1 MMEGDINNFLF
12 GQDEWPEE
20 DFMNSLLKMDDTM
33 LFSEPPA
40 THTGGADEL
49 DDFMRQLNYSYTADT
64 YLGEQQVTSPLS
76 SHASTDQEFHG
87 FPSTTDGGS
96 SSASLDGYFDEGYG
110 VRMQDKPELMNVDFS
125 MLNVLDPGSP
135 IEPEHISSAASDSG
149 LSSDH
154 LDLDP
159 NTEYEALS
167 PGMSSPGPSISER
180 GGQNS
185 PPRFTISVK
194 QEPSVPT
201 TPTATAQQPPVTV
214 QQVQPVVPRQQP
226 AVLAQP
232 MAATQRTAQTTATT
246 AVPVRSAEKLIGTK
260 TAIVTNGA
268 PTVLKTSANKTATTT
283 VYQQPGT
290 GMKSL
295 IANGT
300 KRLIA
305 STNGI
310 SASTVPQQLV
320 GSNGKELKIIR
331 MATMKNGQT
340 VAVANGLTTAGTTGT
355 NKKVT
360 LQLKNSTLKAGV
372 GGTGGS
378 TIIPKNVVL
387 TTSSSGTNG
396 HSSAATTTTTTT
408 TTVPGVRKIIRMQQQ
423 TQQNGRQILV
433 PVTIQDLRTIKIV
446 NSTNMKGRS
455 SANIKLAAANMLQ
468 QSKQGLIQKN
478 VVLSKDQLLLDD
490 GVLSDAGGP
499 SSSSD
504 SESYVFE
511 DIMQQSS
518 AVLAEVE
525 RQQQKHH
532 SSIISDSDV
541 EPDGDDGDDDDVDM
555 EEIGKGRNQNGTYQK
570 LMLTAEEKRL
580 LAKEGIS
587 LPTSYPLTKHEE
599 RELKRIRRKIR
610 NKISA
615 QDSRKRKKEYVDG
628 LEERVKQ
635 CTEENQNLVK
645 RIKILQSQNH
655 DLVSQM
661 KRIQSLLTKGTS
673 KTTQPATCLMV
684 LLISMALVAVPNLKL
699 GNTATQQNIQD
710 SIEMS
715 ELMQDPAN
723 DKLQV
728 VQQSR
733 RALLFDTKEQ
743 SHAAATAEEELNFDE
758 IMSSFNA
765 NALIANEH
773 DYFSEL
779 DGGRSGGGEPL
790 SAKRSKLLLPT
801 TTTLIDYDVDDD
813 VWNGGSKIRI
823 KQEAAGSMSP
833 DSSSSNGNGN
843 NELFEQ
849 KVREFQASLQKS
861 IRDAAE
867 EHTTGMM
874 MAAKYDLNSE
884 VIVDRDLFDLVG
896 KQQQQQQDGG
906 LYEMSLDT
914 FSKAGLN
921 NGGIDLLG
929 SVRAEPTVV
938 SADST
943 GGDASDARKLNASQ
957 QIQQQN
963 NKRKLLL

>member
-1 MMEGDINNFLF
+1 MCE
-12 GQDEWPEE
+12 QDDWPEE

-33 LFSEPPA
+33 LFSAPPS
-40 THTGGADEL
+40 TTPGGADEL
-49 DDFMRQLNYSYTADT
+49 DDIMRQLNYSYSTDT

-76 SHASTDQEFHG
+76 SHASSDQDFHG
-87 FPSTTDGGS
+87 FPSTTDGGSSS

-110 VRMQDKPELMNVDFS
+110 VRMQDSPTIKPELMNVDFG

-135 IEPEHISSAASDSG
+135 TEQEIISSGASDSG

-185 PPRFTISVK
+185 PPRFMKSV
-194 QEPSVPT
+194 QQQQQQHPSVT
-201 TPTATAQQPPVTV
+201 TALSANLQQV
-214 QQVQPVVPRQQP
+214 QQVVPQMVLSQPIV
-226 AVLAQP
+226 
-232 MAATQRTAQTTATT
+232 TGQRTATTT
-246 AVPVRSAEKLIGTK
+246 VPVRTEKLITK
-260 TAIVTNGA
+260 TAIVTNGSS
-268 PTVLKTSANKTATTT
+268 TVLNALPGKTSTNKTAT
-283 VYQQPGT
+283 VYHHT
-290 GMKSL
+290 SGMKSL
-295 IANGT
+295 LGNGT
-300 KRLIA
+300 KRLLA
-305 STNGI
+305 STNGGGI
-310 SASTVPQQLV
+310 SATSIVSGTPQQLV
-320 GSNGKELKIIR
+320 SSNGKELKIIR

-340 VAVANGLTTAGTTGT
+340 VAVANGLTTAGTAT

-360 LQLKNSTLKAGV
+360 LQLKNSTATVKTTG
-372 GGTGGS
+372 GNGTGGN

-387 TTSSSGTNG
+387 TSS
-396 HSSAATTTTTTT
+396 TTTGLSGSN
-408 TTVPGVRKIIRMQQQ
+408 VPGVRKIIRMQQQ

-446 NSTNMKGRS
+446 NSTNMKGKS

-490 GVLSDAGGP
+490 GLSDAGGP
-499 SSSSD
+499 SSSD

-518 AVLAEVE
+518 SVIAEVE
-525 RQQQKHH
+525 RQQKH
-532 SSIISDSDV
+532 IISDSDV

-743 SHAAATAEEELNFDE
+743 APHAGDEELNFDE

-765 NALIANEH
+765 NSLIANEH
-773 DYFSEL
+773 DYFSEA
-779 DGGRSGGGEPL
+779 DGRSGNEPP
-790 SAKRSKLLLPT
+790 SAKRSKLLP
-801 TTTLIDYDVDDD
+801 TTLIDYDVDDD
-813 VWNGGSKIRI
+813 LWNGGSKNRI
-823 KQEAAGSMSP
+823 KQEAGSMSP
-833 DSSSSNGNGN
+833 DSSSSHGN

-861 IRDAAE
+861 IHDATVMMESDE
-867 EHTTGMM
+867 EKDFARYG
-874 MAAKYDLNSE
+874 LNSE

-896 KQQQQQQDGG
+896 KQQQQQHDGG
-906 LYEMSLDT
+906 LYEMNLET
-914 FSKAGLN
+914 FAKGGLN
-921 NGGIDLLG
+921 DDISLLG
-929 SVRAEPTVV
+929 SVRAEPTIV

-943 GGDASDARKLNASQ
+943 GADANDARKLNASQ

>member
-1 MMEGDINNFLF
+1 MEGDMNNFLL
-12 GQDEWPEE
+12 GQDDWPEE
-20 DFMNSLLKMDDTM
+20 DFMNTLLKMDDTM

-40 THTGGADEL
+40 NVVGGSDEL
-49 DDFMRQLNYSYTADT
+49 DDIMRQLNYTYSTET

-76 SHASTDQEFHG
+76 SHSSSDLEFHG
-87 FPSTTDGGS
+87 FPNTTDGSS
-96 SSASLDGYFDEGYG
+96 SSASLDGYFDEGYD
-110 VRMQDKPELMNVDFS
+110 VRMQDSPDMKPELMNVDFAVRQS
-125 MLNVLDPGSP
+125 LNPNSHSEQ
-135 IEPEHISSAASDSG
+135 EPVSSAASDSG

-159 NTEYEALS
+159 NTEYEELS

-185 PPRFTISVK
+185 PPRYVTTIAQQPMPTPPQTVLSSSQAASQVILQQPITTAQRVTQSMIPTAPVRAEQKLIAKTIITNPQPMKTIVK
-194 QEPSVPT
+194 TPT
-201 TPTATAQQPPVTV
+201 TATAVCH
-214 QQVQPVVPRQQP
+214 
-226 AVLAQP
+226 
-232 MAATQRTAQTTATT
+232 TTAT
-246 AVPVRSAEKLIGTK
+246 GTK
-260 TAIVTNGA
+260 T
-268 PTVLKTSANKTATTT
+268 
-283 VYQQPGT
+283 
-290 GMKSL
+290 L
-295 IANGT
+295 IAANGP
-300 KRLIA
+300 KRIL

-310 SASTVPQQLV
+310 TTTLVSGTASQQHQQLV
-320 GSNGKELKIIR
+320 SKGKELKIIR

-340 VAVANGLTTAGTTGT
+340 VAVANGLTAAGSTA
-355 NKKVT
+355 NKKVM
-360 LQLKNSTLKAGV
+360 LQLKNSATTTSTMKTAS
-372 GGTGGS
+372 GTV
-378 TIIPKNVVL
+378 IPKNVVL
-387 TTSSSGTNG
+387 TSTPASSGTPM
-396 HSSAATTTTTTT
+396 S
-408 TTVPGVRKIIRMQQQ
+408 GVRKIIRMQQQ

-446 NSTNMKGRS
+446 NSNNLKS
-455 SANIKLAAANMLQ
+455 KSANIKLAAANMLQ

-478 VVLSKDQLLLDD
+478 VVLSKDQLLVDD
-490 GVLSDAGGP
+490 CSLSDAAP
-499 SSSSD
+499 SSSD

-511 DIMQQSS
+511 DIMQQSNS
-518 AVLAEVE
+518 VIAEVE
-525 RQQQKHH
+525 RQQKH
-532 SSIISDSDV
+532 IISDSDV
-541 EPDGDDGDDDDVDM
+541 EPDGDDCDDDDADM
-555 EEIGKGRNQNGTYQK
+555 DEIGKGRNQNGTYQK

-587 LPTSYPLTKHEE
+587 LPSSYPLTKHEE

-699 GNTATQQNIQD
+699 GNTVTQQNIQD

-715 ELMQDPAN
+715 DLTQEPAN

-743 SHAAATAEEELNFDE
+743 TVAPAAPHATEEELNFDE
-758 IMSSFNA
+758 IMSSFNV
-765 NALIANEH
+765 NSLIANEH
-773 DYFSEL
+773 DYFSEA
-779 DGGRSGGGEPL
+779 DGRSEAP
-790 SAKRSKLLLPT
+790 SAKRAKLIP
-801 TTTLIDYDVDDD
+801 TTTLIDYDVDDE
-813 VWNGGSKIRI
+813 VWNGDSKIRI
-823 KQEAAGSMSP
+823 KQEAGSMSP
-833 DSSSSNGNGN
+833 DSSSSTN
-843 NELFEQ
+843 NLLFEQ
-849 KVREFQASLQKS
+849 KVREFQKTLQKS
-861 IRDAAE
+861 VHHAQNDAF
-867 EHTTGMM
+867 
-874 MAAKYDLNSE
+874 NSE
-884 VIVDRDLFDLVG
+884 VIVDRDLFELVG
-896 KQQQQQQDGG
+896 KKDSP
-906 LYEMSLDT
+906 LYELNLDT
-914 FSKAGLN
+914 STFAKAVN
-921 NGGIDLLG
+921 SANGIDLLG
-929 SVRAEPTVV
+929 VRSEPTVVV

-943 GGDASDARKLNASQ
+943 GAGDAANDARKLNASQ

>member
-1 MMEGDINNFLF
+1 MMEGGDINNFLF
-12 GQDEWPEE
+12 DQDDWPEE
-20 DFMNSLLKMDDTM
+20 DFMSLLKMDDTM
-33 LFSEPPA
+33 LFSEPS
-40 THTGGADEL
+40 TNNGGGTDEL
-49 DDFMRQLNYSYTADT
+49 DDIMRQLNYSYSTET

-76 SHASTDQEFHG
+76 SHSSSDQDFHG

-96 SSASLDGYFDEGYG
+96 SSASLDGYFDEGYA
-110 VRMQDKPELMNVDFS
+110 VRMQDSPPMKSELASVDFN
-125 MLNVLDPGSP
+125 MLNVLEPGSP
-135 IEPEHISSAASDSG
+135 TEQGVISSAASDSG

-159 NTEYEALS
+159 NAEYEALS

-185 PPRFTISVK
+185 PPRYMKTVQNQGTETPQTIPHVQLAASQPVLT
-194 QEPSVPT
+194 QMIVTGQPT
-201 TPTATAQQPPVTV
+201 T
-214 QQVQPVVPRQQP
+214 
-226 AVLAQP
+226 
-232 MAATQRTAQTTATT
+232 QTT
-246 AVPVRSAEKLIGTK
+246 VPARAEKLVTK
-260 TAIVTNGA
+260 AIVTNATTGMN
-268 PTVLKTSANKTATTT
+268 PQPMKTSPSKMSTAT
-283 VYQQPGT
+283 VYQQSAGV
-290 GMKSL
+290 KSL
-295 IANGT
+295 ISNGPKRIFASANRNT
-300 KRLIA
+300 
-305 STNGI
+305 
-310 SASTVPQQLV
+310 TVSGATPQQIV
-320 GSNGKELKIIR
+320 SNGKELKIIR

-340 VAVANGLTTAGTTGT
+340 VAVASGLTAASTTT
-355 NKKVT
+355 SNKKVT
-360 LQLKNSTLKAGV
+360 LQLKNSATNMKTAGV
-372 GGTGGS
+372 SGTV
-378 TIIPKNVVL
+378 IPKNVVL
-387 TTSSSGTNG
+387 TSSSANSCSPG
-396 HSSAATTTTTTT
+396 T
-408 TTVPGVRKIIRMQQQ
+408 TTVPGVRKVIRMQQQ

-446 NSTNMKGRS
+446 NSNNMKNK

-478 VVLSKDQLLLDD
+478 MVLSKDQLLIDD
-490 GVLSDAGGP
+490 GLSDAAP
-499 SSSSD
+499 SSSD

-511 DIMQQSS
+511 DIMEQSNS
-518 AVLAEVE
+518 VIAEVE
-525 RQQQKHH
+525 RQQKH
-532 SSIISDSDV
+532 IISDSDV

-555 EEIGKGRNQNGTYQK
+555 DDIGKGRNQNGTYQK

-715 ELMQDPAN
+715 ELMQEVAN

-728 VQQSR
+728 QQSR
-733 RALLFDTKEQ
+733 RSLLFDTKEQ
-743 SHAAATAEEELNFDE
+743 AHGSDEELNFEE

-765 NALIANEH
+765 NSLIANEH
-773 DYFSEL
+773 DYFSEA
-779 DGGRSGGGEPL
+779 DGRSGNEPP
-790 SAKRSKLLLPT
+790 SAKRSKLM

-813 VWNGGSKIRI
+813 VWNGGNKIRI

-833 DSSSSNGNGN
+833 DSSTSTLGSNNQ
-843 NELFEQ
+843 LFEQ
-849 KVREFQASLQKS
+849 QVRLFQSTLQKS
-861 IRDAAE
+861 IRDE
-867 EHTTGMM
+867 ENVV
-874 MAAKYDLNSE
+874 ADFARDNINSQ
-884 VIVDRDLFDLVG
+884 VIVDRELFDLVG
-896 KQQQQQQDGG
+896 KHDNGL
-906 LYEMSLDT
+906 LYEMNHNT
-914 FSKAGLN
+914 FAGLQTKGVN
-921 NGGIDLLG
+921 DVNGIDLLG
-929 SVRAEPTVV
+929 GGVRSEPTVV
-938 SADST
+938 VNADST
-943 GGDASDARKLNASQ
+943 AGEPNEARKVNASQ

>member
-1 MMEGDINNFLF
+1 MD
-12 GQDEWPEE
+12 
-20 DFMNSLLKMDDTM
+20 DDTM
-33 LFSEPPA
+33 LFSSAPTNSA
-40 THTGGADEL
+40 GGTDEL
-49 DDFMRQLNYSYTADT
+49 DDIMRQLNYSYSAES

-76 SHASTDQEFHG
+76 SHASSDQDFHG

-96 SSASLDGYFDEGYG
+96 SSSGASLDGYFDEGYG
-110 VRMQDKPELMNVDFS
+110 VRMRDSPEAMKPELMNGMDFGL
-125 MLNVLDPGSP
+125 LNVLDPGSP
-135 IEPEHISSAASDSG
+135 TEPEIISSAASDSG

-185 PPRFTISVK
+185 PPRFVKSVL
-194 QEPSVPT
+194 QQPNMIMT
-201 TPTATAQQPPVTV
+201 TPSQVTV
-214 QQVQPVVPRQQP
+214 QQTVQQVVPQI
-226 AVLAQP
+226 VLSQSTNT
-232 MAATQRTAQTTATT
+232 AAGQ
-246 AVPVRSAEKLIGTK
+246 RSATASRDASTTVPTRAEKVVTK
-260 TAIVTNGA
+260 TAIVTNA
-268 PTVLKTSANKTATTT
+268 SSNSITLPVKLSSNKMAT
-283 VYQQPGT
+283 VYQQQMAGA
-290 GMKSL
+290 KSL
-295 IANGT
+295 TNNGT
-300 KRLIA
+300 KRIIT
-305 STNGI
+305 STNGGGFTTTPVI
-310 SASTVPQQLV
+310 SGAPQQLIS
-320 GSNGKELKIIR
+320 SNGKDLKIIR

-340 VAVANGLTTAGTTGT
+340 VAVANGITTAGTAT

-360 LQLKNSTLKAGV
+360 LQLKNATTTATMKTAAG
-372 GGTGGS
+372 GGN
-378 TIIPKNVVL
+378 TIIPKNVVV
-387 TTSSSGTNG
+387 TSS
-396 HSSAATTTTTTT
+396 TTTGGGN
-408 TTVPGVRKIIRMQQQ
+408 VSGMRKIIRMQQQ

-433 PVTIQDLRTIKIV
+433 PVTFPDLRSIKIV
-446 NSTNMKGRS
+446 NSTNVKGK
-455 SANIKLAAANMLQ
+455 SANIKLAAASILQ

-490 GVLSDAGGP
+490 GLSDVGP
-499 SSSSD
+499 SSSD

-518 AVLAEVE
+518 SVIAEVE
-525 RQQQKHH
+525 RQQQQQQQQK
-532 SSIISDSDV
+532 SIISDSDV
-541 EPDGDDGDDDDVDM
+541 EPDGDDDGDDDDVDM

-580 LAKEGIS
+580 LAKEGIT

-699 GNTATQQNIQD
+699 GNTVTQQNIQD
-710 SIEMS
+710 SIEMT

-743 SHAAATAEEELNFDE
+743 AHASDEELNFDE

-765 NALIANEH
+765 NSLIANEH
-773 DYFSEL
+773 DYFSEA
-779 DGGRSGGGEPL
+779 DGGRSGGEPPV
-790 SAKRSKLLLPT
+790 AKRSKMMLP
-801 TTTLIDYDVDDD
+801 TTLIDYDVDDD
-813 VWNGGSKIRI
+813 VWNGGNKIRV
-823 KQEAAGSMSP
+823 KSEAGSMSP
-833 DSSSSNGNGN
+833 DSSSNGNGN

-861 IRDAAE
+861 IRDAVIEAE
-867 EHTTGMM
+867 EEKD
-874 MAAKYDLNSE
+874 AAARHALDSE

-896 KQQQQQQDGG
+896 KH
-906 LYEMSLDT
+906 EMALDT
-914 FSKAGLN
+914 FSTGLHAKGGLN
-921 NGGIDLLG
+921 NGIDLLG
-929 SVRAEPTVV
+929 SVRTEPTVV
-938 SADST
+938 NADST
-943 GGDASDARKLNASQ
+943 AGDANDARKLNASQ

>member
-1 MMEGDINNFLF
+1 M
-12 GQDEWPEE
+12 
-20 DFMNSLLKMDDTM
+20 
-33 LFSEPPA
+33 
-40 THTGGADEL
+40 
-49 DDFMRQLNYSYTADT
+49 
-64 YLGEQQVTSPLS
+64 
-76 SHASTDQEFHG
+76 
-87 FPSTTDGGS
+87 
-96 SSASLDGYFDEGYG
+96 
-110 VRMQDKPELMNVDFS
+110 
-125 MLNVLDPGSP
+125 
-135 IEPEHISSAASDSG
+135 
-149 LSSDH
+149 
-154 LDLDP
+154 
-159 NTEYEALS
+159 
-167 PGMSSPGPSISER
+167 
-180 GGQNS
+180 
-185 PPRFTISVK
+185 
-194 QEPSVPT
+194 
-201 TPTATAQQPPVTV
+201 
-214 QQVQPVVPRQQP
+214 
-226 AVLAQP
+226 
-232 MAATQRTAQTTATT
+232 
-246 AVPVRSAEKLIGTK
+246 
-260 TAIVTNGA
+260 
-268 PTVLKTSANKTATTT
+268 
-283 VYQQPGT
+283 
-290 GMKSL
+290 
-295 IANGT
+295 
-300 KRLIA
+300 
-305 STNGI
+305 
-310 SASTVPQQLV
+310 
-320 GSNGKELKIIR
+320 
-331 MATMKNGQT
+331 
-340 VAVANGLTTAGTTGT
+340 
-355 NKKVT
+355 
-360 LQLKNSTLKAGV
+360 
-372 GGTGGS
+372 
-378 TIIPKNVVL
+378 
-387 TTSSSGTNG
+387 
-396 HSSAATTTTTTT
+396 
-408 TTVPGVRKIIRMQQQ
+408 
-423 TQQNGRQILV
+423 
-433 PVTIQDLRTIKIV
+433 
-446 NSTNMKGRS
+446 
-455 SANIKLAAANMLQ
+455 
-468 QSKQGLIQKN
+468 
-478 VVLSKDQLLLDD
+478 
-490 GVLSDAGGP
+490 
-499 SSSSD
+499 
-504 SESYVFE
+504 
-511 DIMQQSS
+511 
-518 AVLAEVE
+518 
-525 RQQQKHH
+525 
-532 SSIISDSDV
+532 
-541 EPDGDDGDDDDVDM
+541 
-555 EEIGKGRNQNGTYQK
+555 
-570 LMLTAEEKRL
+570 
-580 LAKEGIS
+580 
-587 LPTSYPLTKHEE
+587 
-599 RELKRIRRKIR
+599 
-610 NKISA
+610 
-615 QDSRKRKKEYVDG
+615 
-628 LEERVKQ
+628 KQ

-779 DGGRSGGGEPL
+779 DGGRSGGGEPP

-833 DSSSSNGNGN
+833 DSSSNGNGN

-867 EHTTGMM
+867 EHTTDMM

-896 KQQQQQQDGG
+896 KQQQQQDGG

>member
-1 MMEGDINNFLF
+1 MSLTEDNDYL
-12 GQDEWPEE
+12 QDDWPEE
-20 DFMNSLLKMDDTM
+20 DFMSLLKMDDTM
-33 LFSEPPA
+33 LFSEPSA
-40 THTGGADEL
+40 NNGGGTDEL
-49 DDFMRQLNYSYTADT
+49 DDIMRQLNYSYSTES

-76 SHASTDQEFHG
+76 SDSSSDQDFHG

-96 SSASLDGYFDEGYG
+96 SSASLDGYFDEGYA
-110 VRMQDKPELMNVDFS
+110 VRMQDSPPIKSELASVDFN
-125 MLNVLDPGSP
+125 MLNVLEPGSP
-135 IEPEHISSAASDSG
+135 TEEEGVISSAASDSG

-167 PGMSSPGPSISER
+167 PAMSSLGSSISER

-185 PPRFTISVK
+185 THRYTKSSTETPQIIQHVQLAASQPAATLPQTISAG
-194 QEPSVPT
+194 QPT
-201 TPTATAQQPPVTV
+201 S
-214 QQVQPVVPRQQP
+214 
-226 AVLAQP
+226 
-232 MAATQRTAQTTATT
+232 QTT
-246 AVPVRSAEKLIGTK
+246 VPARAEKFVTK
-260 TAIVTNGA
+260 AIVTNA
-268 PTVLKTSANKTATTT
+268 STSMNPQPMKTSSSKMSTAT
-283 VYQQPGT
+283 VYQQLT
-290 GMKSL
+290 GAKSL
-295 IANGT
+295 ISNGPKRIFASAN
-300 KRLIA
+300 RN
-305 STNGI
+305 STATSI
-310 SASTVPQQLV
+310 VSSAPPQQIV
-320 GSNGKELKIIR
+320 SNGKELKIIR

-340 VAVANGLTTAGTTGT
+340 VAVASGLTAASTTT
-355 NKKVT
+355 SNNKKVT
-360 LQLKNSTLKAGV
+360 LQLKNSATNMKSAGV
-372 GGTGGS
+372 SGS
-378 TIIPKNVVL
+378 VIPKNVVL
-387 TTSSSGTNG
+387 TSSSANACSPG
-396 HSSAATTTTTTT
+396 T
-408 TTVPGVRKIIRMQQQ
+408 TTVPGVRKVIRMQQQ

-446 NSTNMKGRS
+446 NSNNMKHK

-478 VVLSKDQLLLDD
+478 MVLSKDQLLIDD
-490 GVLSDAGGP
+490 GLSDAAP
-499 SSSSD
+499 SSSD

-511 DIMQQSS
+511 DIMEQSNS
-518 AVLAEVE
+518 VIAEVE
-525 RQQQKHH
+525 RQQKH
-532 SSIISDSDV
+532 IISDSDV
-541 EPDGDDGDDDDVDM
+541 EPDGDDGDDDDIDM
-555 EEIGKGRNQNGTYQK
+555 DDIGKGRNQNGTYQK
-570 LMLTAEEKRL
+570 LMLTTEEKRL

-715 ELMQDPAN
+715 ELMQEVAN
-723 DKLQV
+723 EKLQ

-733 RALLFDTKEQ
+733 RSLLFDTKEQ
-743 SHAAATAEEELNFDE
+743 AHGSDEELNFEE

-765 NALIANEH
+765 NSLIANEH
-773 DYFSEL
+773 DYFSEA
-779 DGGRSGGGEPL
+779 DGRSGNEPP
-790 SAKRSKLLLPT
+790 SAKRSKLL

-813 VWNGGSKIRI
+813 IWNGGNKIRI

-833 DSSSSNGNGN
+833 DSSTTVGTNSQ
-843 NELFEQ
+843 LFEQ
-849 KVREFQASLQKS
+849 KVRLFQSTLQKS
-861 IRDAAE
+861 IRDE
-867 EHTTGMM
+867 ENGM
-874 MAAKYDLNSE
+874 AQEFFAQDNINSQ
-884 VIVDRDLFDLVG
+884 VIVDRELFDLVG
-896 KQQQQQQDGG
+896 KHDNG
-906 LYEMSLDT
+906 LYEMNHDT
-914 FSKAGLN
+914 FAGLQTKGM
-921 NGGIDLLG
+921 NGVNGIDLLG
-929 SVRAEPTVV
+929 VRSEPTVV
-938 SADST
+938 VNADST
-943 GGDASDARKLNASQ
+943 AAEPNEARKMNASQ

>member
-12 GQDEWPEE
+12 GDNWPEE
-20 DFMNSLLKMDDTM
+20 DFMSLLKMDDAM
-33 LFSEPPA
+33 LFSEPPSNTA
-40 THTGGADEL
+40 GGSDEL
-49 DDFMRQLNYSYTADT
+49 DDIMRTLNYSYSNEA

-76 SHASTDQEFHG
+76 SHSSSDQEFHG
-87 FPSTTDGGS
+87 FPNTTDGSS

-110 VRMQDKPELMNVDFS
+110 VRMQDSPPMIKQELMNVDFG
-125 MLNVLDPGSP
+125 MVNVLEPGSP
-135 IEPEHISSAASDSG
+135 TEQGVLSSAASDSG

-185 PPRFTISVK
+185 PPRYMKSV
-194 QEPSVPT
+194 QVMAEVP
-201 TPTATAQQPPVTV
+201 QMI
-214 QQVQPVVPRQQP
+214 QQVQQLGTQSLLSQSASVAGQRTIQTIAP
-226 AVLAQP
+226 ARAAEKMVAKTIVTSINAQP
-232 MAATQRTAQTTATT
+232 
-246 AVPVRSAEKLIGTK
+246 S
-260 TAIVTNGA
+260 
-268 PTVLKTSANKTATTT
+268 LKTTSSANKLSTAT
-283 VYQQPGT
+283 VYQQQST
-290 GMKSL
+290 GVKPL
-295 IANGT
+295 IGAAGNAP
-300 KRLIA
+300 KRIIA
-305 STNGI
+305 STNSGTNTSI
-310 SASTVPQQLV
+310 PQQLV
-320 GSNGKELKIIR
+320 TNGKELKIIR

-340 VAVANGLTTAGTTGT
+340 VAVASGLTTTTT
-355 NKKVT
+355 SSSTATASSNKKVT
-360 LQLKNSTLKAGV
+360 LQLKNSTTNVKS
-372 GGTGGS
+372 TG
-378 TIIPKNVVL
+378 IIPKNVVL
-387 TTSSSGTNG
+387 TSS
-396 HSSAATTTTTTT
+396 SSAATGANHHGAA
-408 TTVPGVRKIIRMQQQ
+408 PVRKIIRMQQQ

-433 PVTIQDLRTIKIV
+433 PVTIQDLRSIKIV
-446 NSTNMKGRS
+446 NSNNMKNK

-478 VVLSKDQLLLDD
+478 VVLSKDQLLVDD
-490 GVLSDAGGP
+490 GPMSDAGP
-499 SSSSD
+499 SSSD

-518 AVLAEVE
+518 SVIAEVE
-525 RQQQKHH
+525 RQQQQQQQKNHH
-532 SSIISDSDV
+532 YHNLHQNIISDSDV
-541 EPDGDDGDDDDVDM
+541 EPDGDDDGDDDDVDM
-555 EEIGKGRNQNGTYQK
+555 DEIGKGRNQNGTYQK

-715 ELMQDPAN
+715 ELMQEPAN
-723 DKLQV
+723 DKLQH

-733 RALLFDTKEQ
+733 RALLFDTKEGTP
-743 SHAAATAEEELNFDE
+743 AANNAITGEEELNFDE
-758 IMSSFNA
+758 LMSSFNA

-773 DYFSEL
+773 DYFSE
-779 DGGRSGGGEPL
+779 GNEPP
-790 SAKRSKLLLPT
+790 SAKRSKLMSP
-801 TTTLIDYDVDDD
+801 TLIDYDVDDE
-813 VWNGGSKIRI
+813 VWNGGNKIRI
-823 KQEAAGSMSP
+823 KQEAGSMSP
-833 DSSSSNGNGN
+833 DSSSSTTAGG

-849 KVREFQASLQKS
+849 KVREFQASLEK
-861 IRDAAE
+861 
-867 EHTTGMM
+867 TV
-874 MAAKYDLNSE
+874 NSASPQ
-884 VIVDRDLFDLVG
+884 VIVDRELFELVG
-896 KQQQQQQDGG
+896 KQDTNDG
-906 LYEMSLDT
+906 LYDLSLLDT
-914 FSKAGLN
+914 FSTGSKGGIGMNDAAT
-921 NGGIDLLG
+921 GIDLLA
-929 SVRAEPTVV
+929 VRAERPSVV

-943 GGDASDARKLNASQ
+943 ADDANDARKLNASQ

>member
-12 GQDEWPEE
+12 GDDWPEE
-20 DFMNSLLKMDDTM
+20 DFMSLLKMDDAM
-33 LFSEPPA
+33 LFSGPSTNTA
-40 THTGGADEL
+40 CGSDEL
-49 DDFMRQLNYSYTADT
+49 DDIMRTLNYSYSNET

-76 SHASTDQEFHG
+76 SHSSSDQEFHG
-87 FPSTTDGGS
+87 FPNTTDGS
-96 SSASLDGYFDEGYG
+96 SSGSLDGYFDEGYG
-110 VRMQDKPELMNVDFS
+110 VRMQDSPPMKQELINVDFD
-125 MLNVLDPGSP
+125 MVNVLEPGSP
-135 IEPEHISSAASDSG
+135 TEQGLLSSAASDSG

-185 PPRFTISVK
+185 PPRYLKPV
-194 QEPSVPT
+194 QRDVPMEVSPMVQQLGSQSLLSSQSANVTSQRT
-201 TPTATAQQPPVTV
+201 TQTTLPTA
-214 QQVQPVVPRQQP
+214 
-226 AVLAQP
+226 
-232 MAATQRTAQTTATT
+232 
-246 AVPVRSAEKLIGTK
+246 EKMVAK
-260 TAIVTNGA
+260 AIVTSINA
-268 PTVLKTSANKTATTT
+268 PPQTMKTAAVSKISTAT
-283 VYQQPGT
+283 VYQQQT
-290 GMKSL
+290 GGGVKAL
-295 IANGT
+295 IAAGNAPKRIIATSSNGT
-300 KRLIA
+300 PT
-305 STNGI
+305 S
-310 SASTVPQQLV
+310 VPQQIV
-320 GSNGKELKIIR
+320 TNGKELKIIR

-340 VAVANGLTTAGTTGT
+340 VAVASGLTTTTGNST
-355 NKKVT
+355 TTPTSNKKVT
-360 LQLKNSTLKAGV
+360 LQLKNSAATSVK
-372 GGTGGS
+372 S
-378 TIIPKNVVL
+378 TATVIPKNVVL
-387 TTSSSGTNG
+387 T
-396 HSSAATTTTTTT
+396 SSASAVGSNHAGGT
-408 TTVPGVRKIIRMQQQ
+408 GAVRKLIRMQQQ

-433 PVTIQDLRTIKIV
+433 PVTIQDLRSIKIV
-446 NSTNMKGRS
+446 SSTNMKS
-455 SANIKLAAANMLQ
+455 KSANIKLAAANMLQ

-478 VVLSKDQLLLDD
+478 VVLSKDQLLVDD
-490 GVLSDAGGP
+490 GPMSDAGP
-499 SSSSD
+499 SSSD

-518 AVLAEVE
+518 SVIAEVE
-525 RQQQKHH
+525 RQQQQQQQQQQKSHH
-532 SSIISDSDV
+532 HHNLHHHHHHHHIISDSDV
-541 EPDGDDGDDDDVDM
+541 EPDGDDDGDDDDADLD
-555 EEIGKGRNQNGTYQK
+555 EIGKGRNQNGTYQK
-570 LMLTAEEKRL
+570 LLLTAEEKRL

-723 DKLQV
+723 EKLQH

-733 RALLFDTKEQ
+733 RALLFDTKHE
-743 SHAAATAEEELNFDE
+743 STPAAIAGEEELLNFDE
-758 IMSSFNA
+758 LMSSFNA

-773 DYFSEL
+773 DYFGEA
-779 DGGRSGGGEPL
+779 DGRSGNEPP
-790 SAKRSKLLLPT
+790 SAKRAKLMAAAP
-801 TTTLIDYDVDDD
+801 TTLIDYDVDDE

-823 KQEAAGSMSP
+823 KQEAGSMSP
-833 DSSSSNGNGN
+833 DSSSAS
-843 NELFEQ
+843 ELFEQ
-849 KVREFQASLQKS
+849 KLPKTASGAPSPQ
-861 IRDAAE
+861 
-867 EHTTGMM
+867 
-874 MAAKYDLNSE
+874 
-884 VIVDRDLFDLVG
+884 VIVDRELFELVDG
-896 KQQQQQQDGG
+896 KQDDTGDALYDMHLLDSFSVVGG
-906 LYEMSLDT
+906 
-914 FSKAGLN
+914 KGAGIGMN
-921 NGGIDLLG
+921 DGIDLLG
-929 SVRAEPTVV
+929 VRADRPSVV

-943 GGDASDARKLNASQ
+943 ADNANGARKLNASQ
-957 QIQQQN
+957 QIQQQQQQQQQQQN